1 MVMNLR
7 LFDKVYYKKD
17 KKGKKLIYL
26 GRVALLNVENI
37 KGYTL
42 LYGYNSGWKLE
53 ENQLEESVIE
63 QLKKNNTYF
72 KYEKYFLAN
81 LLQDNIFV
89 IKHEATFIKNE

>member
-1 MVMNLR
+1 MSLR
-7 LFDKVYYKKD
+7 LFDKVYYNKD

-26 GRVALLNVENI
+26 GKVALLNFCDI

-42 LYGYNSGWKLE
+42 LYDYSDGWRLE

-72 KYEKYFLAN
+72 KDAKYYLVN
-81 LLQDNIFV
+81 IKDNVFV
-89 IKHEATFIKNE
+89 IKHGATFIKNE

>member
-1 MVMNLR
+1 MDMNLR

-26 GRVALLNVENI
+26 GKVALLNAYNI

-42 LYGYNSGWKLE
+42 LYDYSDGWKVDYYM
-53 ENQLEESVIE
+53 ESIIK

-72 KYEKYFLAN
+72 KDAKYYLVN
-81 LLQDNIFV
+81 IEDNVFV
-89 IKHEATFIKNE
+89 IKHGATFIKNE

>member
-1 MVMNLR
+1 MDMNLR

-26 GRVALLNVENI
+26 GKVALLNFCDI

-42 LYGYNSGWKLE
+42 LYDYNDGWRLE

-72 KYEKYFLAN
+72 KDAKYYLVN
-81 LLQDNIFV
+81 IEDNIFV
-89 IKHEATFIKNE
+89 IKHRATFIKNE

>member
-1 MVMNLR
+1 MNLR

-26 GRVALLNVENI
+26 GRVVLLNVENI

-42 LYGYNSGWKLE
+42 LYGYNDGWRLE
-53 ENQLEESVIE
+53 ENQFEESVIE

-72 KYEKYFLAN
+72 KDAKYYLVN
-81 LLQDNIFV
+81 IEDNIFV
-89 IKHEATFIKNE
+89 IKHRATFIKNE

>member
-1 MVMNLR
+1 MNLR

-42 LYGYNSGWKLE
+42 LYGCNDGWKLKDYPD
-53 ENQLEESVIE
+53 ESIIK

-72 KYEKYFLAN
+72 KDEKYYFVN
-81 LLQDNIFV
+81 IKDVIFV
-89 IKHEATFIKNE
+89 IKHGATFIKNE

>member
-1 MVMNLR
+1 MDMSLR

-26 GRVALLNVENI
+26 GKVALLNFCDI

-42 LYGYNSGWKLE
+42 LYDYSDGWRLE

-72 KYEKYFLAN
+72 KDAKYYLVN
-81 LLQDNIFV
+81 IGDNVFV
-89 IKHEATFIKNE
+89 IKHGATFIKNE